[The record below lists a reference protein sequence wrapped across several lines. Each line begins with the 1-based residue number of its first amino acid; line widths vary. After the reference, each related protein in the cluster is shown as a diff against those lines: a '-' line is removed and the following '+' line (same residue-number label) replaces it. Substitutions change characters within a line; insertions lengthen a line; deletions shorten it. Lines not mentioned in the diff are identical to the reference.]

1 MDQILNVRNMCV
13 GMACALGLAS
23 AGRADVLTV
32 TSSQDAMI
40 FAKSTG
46 VDTGNASG
54 MGPALFAG
62 ADGSSNKKR
71 SLIEFNVSAIPAGST
86 ITSATVTLFLAQVA
100 GSGGGAGFGGTLTLS
115 LHKLLQGWG
124 EGTSG
129 SPTSASVGG
138 TGQGFTAVNGDSTWT
153 DSFFNTNSTLATP
166 WTTPGGTFVAA
177 SSADNTTTAS
187 AINTP
192 YTWSSDQLT
201 ADVQSWVNGTSTNDG
216 WELLSN
222 LETTPTS
229 FLGFWSKDGAA
240 ANGNMLIAPTLSV
253 TFTPAP
259 EPMSL
264 LMLGMAAPLM
274 LARRRKGSEC
284 V

>member
-1 MDQILNVRNMCV
+1 VDQILNVRNMCV

-23 AGRADVLTV
+23 AGWADVLTV
-32 TSSQDAMI
+32 TSSQDAMV
-40 FAKSTG
+40 FATSAG
-46 VDTGNASG
+46 VDTGKASG
-54 MGPALFAG
+54 EGPALFAG

-71 SLIEFNVSAIPAGST
+71 SLIEFNLSAIPAGST
-86 ITSATVTLFLAQVA
+86 ITSVTVTLFLAQVA

-115 LHKLLQGWG
+115 LHKLLQSWG

-153 DSFFNTNSTLATP
+153 DSFFNTNPTLATA
-166 WTTPGGTFVAA
+166 WTTPGGNFVAA

-192 YTWSSDQLT
+192 YTWSSSQLM
-201 ADVQSWVNGTSTNDG
+201 ADVQSWVNGTSANDG

-240 ANGNMLIAPTLSV
+240 ANNNMAIAPTLSV

-264 LMLGMAAPLM
+264 LMLGAVAPLM
-274 LARRRKGSEC
+274 LVRRRKGSEC